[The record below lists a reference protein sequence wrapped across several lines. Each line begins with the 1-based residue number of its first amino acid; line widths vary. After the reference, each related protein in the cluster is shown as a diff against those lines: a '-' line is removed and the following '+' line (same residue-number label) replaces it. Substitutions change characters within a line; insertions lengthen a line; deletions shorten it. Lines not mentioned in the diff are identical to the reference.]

1 MVAMQMKYQFDK
13 YERRD
18 PLMFCRSGEKH
29 LVEIMDV
36 FGVKWKSCMK
46 CGDWLGWVK
55 DDK

>member
-1 MVAMQMKYQFDK
+1 MQMKYQFDK